1 MRLVGFF
8 LFYCGIKTGKVIVRM
23 CTGRCRQ
30 ILSIVVPMIFDE
42 VRFCLLNFPHQACRG
57 KLEDKEIFCFQL
69 NFLGKFRRQK
79 RMHG

>member
-1 MRLVGFF
+1 MRGN
-8 LFYCGIKTGKVIVRM
+8 
-23 CTGRCRQ
+23 
-30 ILSIVVPMIFDE
+30 E

-79 RMHG
+79 SMHGHYGSYAWVILSAVAKFIRVVIGVALIGKNLFTQA